1 MKTVMRFVLAGT
13 SPAQT
18 SCDLLALPVAEP
30 GTLTGD
36 AAEVD
41 RAVKGRLAETARADG
56 FTGKRGRT
64 ILVHSPE
71 APFHRVLLVGTG
83 PADATSEPL
92 RRYAAVAV
100 RRARDVHAPRIALAT
115 RVAAPGGEPSED
127 ERVRAVVEGAG
138 LGAYRFDRYRK
149 AEDPVDVAET
159 LLLVPSGHEG
169 ALASAVRRAERAVEA
184 TSRARDLVNEP
195 ANVLTPTAFAE
206 AAREIAGKH
215 GLQYRVIDLDE
226 ARAMGM
232 GLFAAVAAGSS
243 EPPKFIVLEYRPESS
258 RSGAGARRSVA
269 LVGKGITFDSGGLS
283 IKSASEMKTMKFDMA
298 GAAVVVATM
307 GALRDL
313 AVPVRVLGIAP
324 ATENM
329 ISGRATRPGDIVRG
343 LGGKTVEITNTDAEG
358 RLVLADALAYAVRD
372 GVDEIIDLAT
382 LTGACVIA
390 LGDHTAGLMGNDQP
404 QMDRL
409 LRAASLAG
417 EQFWQLPMYDEFLE
431 AMRGDISDLKNSA
444 TGRAAGAERA
454 AAFLRE
460 FVGTTP
466 WAHVDIA
473 GPAFSEDKTGP
484 PYIAAGGTGF
494 GVRTLLRYLSSAE

>member
-1 MKTVMRFVLAGT
+1 MRFVLSGAP
-13 SPAQT
+13 PAET
-18 SCDLLALPVAEP
+18 SCDLLAIPVAEP
-30 GTLTGD
+30 GTLSGD

-41 RAVKGRLAETARADG
+41 RAVRGRLAEAARADG

-64 ILVHSPE
+64 ILLHSPE
-71 APFHRVLLVGTG
+71 VPFHRVLLVGTG
-83 PADATSEPL
+83 PVDAGSESL

-100 RRARDVHAPRIALAT
+100 RRARDVHAARIALAT
-115 RVAAPGGEPSED
+115 RVAAPGDQPSET

-149 AEDPVDVAET
+149 AEDPAEIDEA
-159 LLLVPSGHEG
+159 LLLVPSGRDA
-169 ALASAVRRAERAVEA
+169 ALAPAVRAAETAVEA
-184 TSRARDLVNEP
+184 TRQARDLVNEP
-195 ANVLTPTAFAE
+195 ANVLTPTALAE
-206 AAREIAGKH
+206 AAREIAGKG
-215 GLQYRVIDLDE
+215 GLQYRVIELDE

-232 GLFAAVAAGSS
+232 GLFTAVAAGTS
-243 EPPKFIVLEYRPESS
+243 EPPKFIILEYRPESAK
-258 RSGAGARRSVA
+258 SGRGSGRSVA

-283 IKSASEMKTMKFDMA
+283 IKSAGEMKTMKYDMA

-313 AVPVRVLGIAP
+313 GVPVRVLGIAA

-372 GVDEIIDLAT
+372 EVDEIIDLAT
-382 LTGACVIA
+382 LTGAAVVA
-390 LGDHTAGLMGNDQP
+390 LGDLTAGLMGNDQALA
-404 QMDRL
+404 DRL

-431 AMRGDISDLKNSA
+431 AMRGEISDLKNSA
-444 TGRAAGAERA
+444 TGRAGGAERA

-466 WAHVDIA
+466 WAHIDIA
-473 GPAFSEDKTGP
+473 GPAFSEDKTAP

-494 GVRTLLRYLSSAE
+494 GVRTLLRYLSSPE